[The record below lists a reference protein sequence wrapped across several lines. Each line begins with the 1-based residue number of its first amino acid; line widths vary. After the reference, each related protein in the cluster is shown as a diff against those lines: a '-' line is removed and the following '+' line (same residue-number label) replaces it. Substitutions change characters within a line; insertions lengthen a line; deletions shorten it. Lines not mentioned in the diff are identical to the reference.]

1 MWYCYKDRP
10 VDVWSQ
16 EFNDGKGG
24 NATLRGSKKQEI
36 RLNILISSFFPFFL
50 LSFLRQVFI
59 EFLLCAGLWDRMVD
73 KGTLGFVSRIIVNCV
88 KQVNL
93 MGESNLRWCGWGKP
107 LWGGDVWVE
116 PGEMRMNDL
125 RKDGK
130 SILGG
135 GKECT
140 KDQRQE

>member
-1 MWYCYKDRP
+1 M
-10 VDVWSQ
+10 DVWSQ

-93 MGESNLRWCGWGKP
+93 MGESNLR
-107 LWGGDVWVE
+107 
-116 PGEMRMNDL
+116 
-125 RKDGK
+125 
-130 SILGG
+130 
-135 GKECT
+135 
-140 KDQRQE
+140 